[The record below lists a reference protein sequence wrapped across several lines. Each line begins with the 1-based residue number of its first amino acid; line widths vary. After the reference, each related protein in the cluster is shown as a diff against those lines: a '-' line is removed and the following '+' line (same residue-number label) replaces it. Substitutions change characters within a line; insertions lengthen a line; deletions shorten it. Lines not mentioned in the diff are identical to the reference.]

1 MHINKLLLAHA
12 LGLALS
18 AAAPQPVKPRVGAG
32 DNDPKPEP
40 PALPPPGF
48 HRLKGTPP
56 NPARMTKAQRKA
68 AKRERRN
75 RVLPAN
81 DQVQP

>member
-12 LGLALS
+12 LGLALT
-18 AAAPQPVKPRVGAG
+18 AAAPQPVKPRIDVG
-32 DNDPKPEP
+32 DDEPKPEP
-40 PALPPPGF
+40 PALLPPGF
-48 HRLKGTPP
+48 RRLKGTPP

-75 RVLPAN
+75 HSVPAN
-81 DQVQP
+81 NN